1 MKQYLEEMIEAQVVR
16 MIFSNPIKDAKYQ
29 KVILRPVT
37 IKSQLLYQ
45 SESFL
50 GEQVFHKNI
59 SEEELLEELLVL
71 SSDFKQIDAE
81 TVSYHFHLKVSKKG
95 KVFFNKREE
104 EYALDAS
111 HNRKKQYLLE
121 EGIVIPALVD
131 LGIMNE
137 EGIVYKSKY
146 DKYRQINR
154 FVEMV
159 DDAIQE
165 VELEHYHIVD
175 FGCGKSY
182 LTFVLYHYLKNV
194 LQKEVSIH
202 GIDLKEDVII
212 KCNELAK
219 KYEYSQLEFFAMDI
233 EDYQSSREVD
243 MVISL
248 HACDTATDIAIYK
261 GISWGAKIMLNVPC
275 CQHEING
282 QIKSDE
288 FALMTRYGL
297 IQERVSALM
306 TDALRANLIGLCD
319 YEVQL
324 LEFIELEHSPKN
336 ILIRSVK
343 KKQSQ
348 KKKLYEELV
357 NLLHTYHLNP
367 TLYQLLK
374 EGQYVSPIS

>member
-1 MKQYLEEMIEAQVVR
+1 MKQYLEEMMEAQIVR

-37 IKSQLLYQ
+37 IKNQLLYQ

-104 EYALDAS
+104 EYVLDAS

-137 EGIVYKSKY
+137 EGIVHKSKY

-233 EDYQSSREVD
+233 EEYQSDREVD

>member
-1 MKQYLEEMIEAQVVR
+1 MKQYLEEMMEAQIVR
-16 MIFSNPIKDAKYQ
+16 MIFSNPLKDAKYQ

-37 IKSQLLYQ
+37 IKNQLLYQ

-59 SEEELLEELLVL
+59 GEEDVLEELLIL

-81 TVSYHFHLKVSKKG
+81 AVEYHFHLKVSKKG
-95 KVFFNKREE
+95 KVFFNKRKEE
-104 EYALDAS
+104 HVLDVS

-159 DDAIQE
+159 DDAIKE

-202 GIDLKEDVII
+202 GIDLKEDVIV
-212 KCNELAK
+212 KCNKLAE
-219 KYEYSQLEFFAMDI
+219 KYHYDNLEFFAMDI
-233 EDYQSSREVD
+233 EDYQSSRDVD

-261 GISWGAKIMLNVPC
+261 GITWGAKIMLNVPC
-275 CQHEING
+275 CQHEINA
-282 QIKSDE
+282 QIESDD
-288 FALMTRYGL
+288 FSLMTRYGL
-297 IQERVSALM
+297 VQERVSALM

-343 KKQSQ
+343 KKQNH
-348 KKKLYEELV
+348 KKKLYTEIMNIL
-357 NLLHTYHLNP
+357 NTYQLNP
-367 TLYQLLK
+367 TLYQLL
-374 EGQYVSPIS
+374 EEEQYVLPIS